1 MAAVAILGIMAAL
14 VLLGSAALLIGK
26 ATVPS
31 RFTLN
36 GEIRA
41 ADARQQ
47 VILPK
52 YARIS
57 TMLVHEGDRVDAGDI
72 LFLLDEVTLRQKFA
86 ALNRQRV
93 ALRLRRECLLVGD
106 VPTGNMS
113 ADQITATSGGVETG
127 ESFIGN
133 REGNNIAAEMP
144 EISALT
150 ETADKAIPASDL
162 MPEPDPGPDL
172 RFAFLAARKSCALTT
187 ARIADDAMQR
197 QTDIDRMGEQ
207 VRIIERRINL
217 LARRARDGDS
227 PLQSRLGHV
236 TAGLSLKLT
245 KSLLEGDIARLEKAA
260 RDAENVRQSDN
271 LQAAH
276 ALSDDIDALSLALS
290 QLQVLMDNP
299 EIRAPSTGEIY
310 RIRQTGNAVFE
321 QDAPV
326 IELSATHEGPYAV
339 TAMVPG
345 ELLTALDT
353 ERRVLIRIVG
363 LGAETRPLSGRLD
376 TGTPPRPTGDGNFL
390 ISVKLTE
397 GSQSDLKNRHEFKAL
412 RSVGAGAELRIEGQ
426 RQRLDGALADRL
438 RRALPRPFIADALP
452 RVNDA

>member
-1 MAAVAILGIMAAL
+1 MAAMVILGIMAAL
-14 VLLGSAALLIGK
+14 VLLGSAALLIRK

-31 RFTLN
+31 RFSLN

-72 LFLLDEVTLRQKFA
+72 LFLLDEATLRQKFA

-106 VPTGNMS
+106 VPTGNIS
-113 ADQITATSGGVETG
+113 VEQITAASEDMETG
-127 ESFIGN
+127 ESLIGS
-133 REGNNIAAEMP
+133 RAGNDTSAEFSDNP
-144 EISALT
+144 ART
-150 ETADKAIPASDL
+150 ETADSAIPAWD
-162 MPEPDPGPDL
+162 MMAEPHPGPDL
-172 RFAFLAARKSCALTT
+172 RFAFLAARKSCALMT
-187 ARIADDAMQR
+187 ARIADDAAQR
-197 QTDIDRMGEQ
+197 QTDIDRMGGQ

-227 PLQSRLGHV
+227 PLQTRLGHV

-260 RDAENVRQSDN
+260 RDAESTRQSEN

-276 ALSDDIDALSLALS
+276 ALSSDIDALSLALS

-326 IELSATHEGPYAV
+326 IELSASHEGPYAV

-345 ELLTALDT
+345 DLLTALDT

-376 TGTPPRPTGDGNFL
+376 TETPPRPTGDGNFL
-390 ISVKLTE
+390 INVTLTQE
-397 GSQSDLKNRHEFKAL
+397 SQSDLINRHEFKAL

-426 RQRLDGALADRL
+426 RQRLDEALGDRL
-438 RRALPRPFIADALP
+438 RRALPRPFVTAALP
-452 RVNDA
+452 RVNDT